1 MDISFPGGFSY
12 EFYFFLLLFVFNSLP
27 KCLPNSKIPNK
38 ESKEESP
45 NLKLDSNL
53 VTRQEAIVATSNI
66 PHIPIP
72 SPPYS
77 FLSS

>member
-1 MDISFPGGFSY
+1 MDISFPGGFSN
-12 EFYFFLLLFVFNSLP
+12 EFYFCLLFVLNGLP
-27 KCLPNSKIPNK
+27 KCLPSSKIPNE

-45 NLKLDSNL
+45 NLKLDSKL